1 MLNVYTFCDRND
13 VYDGNDALRLLLLQV
28 GLQANL

>member
-1 MLNVYTFCDRND
+1 MRNVYAFYDRND
-13 VYDGNDALRLLLLQV
+13 VYDGNDAYRLLLLQV